1 MKFKNR
7 VVLVTGSSRGLGKQ
21 IATGF
26 SIEGANVIINYS
38 NSKDEAISLAKEL
51 SNESSKCV
59 AVKCDVRKIE
69 QVQDMIN
76 FTVSK
81 FGKIDILVNN
91 AAIYED
97 STVLKM
103 ESDVWE
109 KVIETDLN
117 SVFYCSKFAISKMVK
132 ENYGRI
138 INISSVVGQTGGFG
152 SSNYSAAKA
161 GIFGFTRS
169 VAKEVARKN
178 ITVNAIALGFM
189 NDGMLKRL
197 PESIQESILKR
208 IPVGRWGDSE
218 ELIHSVNFL
227 ASEKASY
234 VTGQILNVNGGY
246 YP

>member
-1 MKFKNR
+1 MEFKNK
-7 VVLVTGSSRGLGKQ
+7 VVLVTGASRGLGSR

-26 SIEGANVIINYS
+26 SREGANVVINYS
-38 NSKDEAISLAKEL
+38 NSDEEAVLL
-51 SNESSKCV
+51 SNKLTSDNSTCLPF
-59 AVKCDVRKIE
+59 KCDVRKIE
-69 QVQDMIN
+69 QVEDMFN
-76 FTVSK
+76 FTVSE
-81 FGKIDILVNN
+81 FGRLDILVNN

-109 KVIETDLN
+109 RVIETDLN
-117 SVFYCSKFAISKMVK
+117 GVFYCTKFAISKMVK

-161 GIFGFTRS
+161 GIFGFTKS

-197 PESIQESILKR
+197 PENIQESILKH
-208 IPVGRWGDSE
+208 IPVGRWGNPE

-234 VTGQILNVNGGY
+234 ITGQILNVNGGY